1 MVLAVAYKVSFN
13 DLISRFIDGVKK
25 MGRLALLLDQNNKE
39 SIRLMTPSYLTI
51 DRVKELND
59 FLENNNKSLE
69 SSYVETLSNYLL
81 QMNGYF
87 NQLIIHGAEIINQDE
102 QEKYKT
108 KSRLLEEREK
118 NKTKVNLEE
127 VVKEYFLLY
136 ENVNKTLRES
146 INTNDEKKELA
157 QLVSTAND
165 LFMEID
171 RAYVESDTKLD
182 NDLLLIAELYKKALS
197 EQKNLQLTTLTK
209 LINEEKRLLAN
220 DKENKAIEVA
230 TTKQKEF
237 NIFDKI
243 NNKIVDKEFKQVNNL
258 VYAKYKLDDG
268 SNYYSVIPDG
278 NKVLAEDKEFKTF
291 TSFEMNK
298 VKIEENLKII
308 VNNIMIYYD
317 LKEYTR
323 YVEQLYKGK
332 MIGDINQ
339 AIEKYKSRLMTMEN
353 ILKGQLTFMDDI
365 APILNRKSSSKYPN
379 IVYNDVLVKDFYP
392 NEVTDATLDEKIKL
406 QHKLMIKLADDTIS
420 NNITSKEAM
429 LTIYGNDIIDK
440 LTNEFSIPSDDV
452 VKKVPVANNNSE
464 KEMTDNQMIT
474 NYQKISDYLKIRKT
488 QLEEVAKGNS
498 DIAITEKDDLIYQNV
513 NTIFDLNIA
522 AIISDNQYSSG
533 QGIYAISQYLKTG
546 EANRFTSSSN
556 ARTLAS
562 TVKPNNYTS
571 LLMENM
577 IKSFA
582 GSGKKSSED
591 ATYLDRMQQVLS
603 FVKEELSKDVFSAN
617 DMKEKLLNNDNLLGI
632 AVKNFDYDYLDPT
645 SENSKLFE
653 QAIEIGIN
661 NNNPSAVRIRQ
672 ALTDIKSIAKV
683 PLENVAQ
690 QGQTFVA

>member
-1 MVLAVAYKVSFN
+1 
-13 DLISRFIDGVKK
+13 

-278 NKVLAEDKEFKTF
+278 NKVLTEDKEFKTF

-332 MIGDINQ
+332 MIGNINQ

-546 EANRFTSSSN
+546 ETNRFTSSSN
-556 ARTLAS
+556 ARSLAS
-562 TVKPNNYTS
+562 KVKPNNYIA

-582 GSGKKSSED
+582 GSGKKASED
-591 ATYLDRMQQVLS
+591 ATYLDKMQQILS
-603 FVKEELSKDVFSAN
+603 FVKDELSKDKFSVN
-617 DMKEKLLNNDNLLGI
+617 EMKTKLLANDNLLETAI
-632 AVKNFDYDYLDPT
+632 KNFDYDYLDPT

-653 QAIEIGIN
+653 QAIEIGAKN
-661 NNNPSAVRIRQ
+661 NNLSALRIKQ
-672 ALTDIKSIAKV
+672 AITDIKIKGREETTKV
-683 PLENVAQ
+683 SNQ
-690 QGQTFVA
+690 KFTIQ

>member
-1 MVLAVAYKVSFN
+1 
-13 DLISRFIDGVKK
+13 

-406 QHKLMIKLADDTIS
+406 QHKLMIKLADDTVS

-546 EANRFTSSSN
+546 ETNRFTSSSN
-556 ARTLAS
+556 ARSLAS
-562 TVKPNNYTS
+562 KVKPNNYIA

-582 GSGKKSSED
+582 GSGKKASED
-591 ATYLDRMQQVLS
+591 ATYLDKMQQILS
-603 FVKEELSKDVFSAN
+603 FVKDELSKDKFSVN
-617 DMKEKLLNNDNLLGI
+617 EMKTKLLANDNLLETAI
-632 AVKNFDYDYLDPT
+632 KNFDYDYLDPT

-653 QAIEIGIN
+653 QAIEIGAKN
-661 NNNPSAVRIRQ
+661 NNLSALRIKQ
-672 ALTDIKSIAKV
+672 AITDIKIKGREETTKV
-683 PLENVAQ
+683 SNQ
-690 QGQTFVA
+690 KFTIQ

>member
-1 MVLAVAYKVSFN
+1 
-13 DLISRFIDGVKK
+13 

-230 TTKQKEF
+230 TTKQREF

-243 NNKIVDKEFKQVNNL
+243 NNQIVDKEFKQVNNL

-268 SNYYSVIPDG
+268 SDYYSVIPDG
-278 NKVLAEDKEFKTF
+278 NKVLTEDKEFKTF

-332 MIGDINQ
+332 MIGNINQ

-392 NEVTDATLDEKIKL
+392 NEETDATIDEKIKL

-546 EANRFTSSSN
+546 ETNRFTSSSN
-556 ARTLAS
+556 ARSLAS
-562 TVKPNNYTS
+562 KVKPNNYIA

-582 GSGKKSSED
+582 GSGKKASED
-591 ATYLDRMQQVLS
+591 ATYLDKMQQILS
-603 FVKEELSKDVFSAN
+603 FVKDELSKDKFSVN
-617 DMKEKLLNNDNLLGI
+617 EMKTKLLANDNLLETAI
-632 AVKNFDYDYLDPT
+632 KNFDYDYLDPT

-653 QAIEIGIN
+653 QAIEIGAKN
-661 NNNPSAVRIRQ
+661 NNLSALRIKQ
-672 ALTDIKSIAKV
+672 AITDIKIKGREEITKV
-683 PLENVAQ
+683 SNQ
-690 QGQTFVA
+690 KFTIQ

>member
-1 MVLAVAYKVSFN
+1 
-13 DLISRFIDGVKK
+13 

-237 NIFDKI
+237 NIFDNI
-243 NNKIVDKEFKQVNNL
+243 NNQIVDKEFKQVNNL

-278 NKVLAEDKEFKTF
+278 NKVLTEDKEFKTF

-332 MIGDINQ
+332 MIGNINQ

>member
-1 MVLAVAYKVSFN
+1 
-13 DLISRFIDGVKK
+13 

-278 NKVLAEDKEFKTF
+278 NKVLTEDKEFKTF

-298 VKIEENLKII
+298 IKIEENLKII

-332 MIGDINQ
+332 MIGNINQ

-562 TVKPNNYTS
+562 KVKPNNYIA

>member
-1 MVLAVAYKVSFN
+1 
-13 DLISRFIDGVKK
+13 

-230 TTKQKEF
+230 TTKQREF

-278 NKVLAEDKEFKTF
+278 NKVLTEDKEFKTF

-332 MIGDINQ
+332 MIGNINQ

-365 APILNRKSSSKYPN
+365 APILNRKSSSKFPN

-392 NEVTDATLDEKIKL
+392 NEETDATIDEKIKL

-464 KEMTDNQMIT
+464 KEMTDNQIIT

-546 EANRFTSSSN
+546 ETNRFTSSSN
-556 ARTLAS
+556 ARSLAS
-562 TVKPNNYTS
+562 KVKPNNYIA

-582 GSGKKSSED
+582 GSGKKASED
-591 ATYLDRMQQVLS
+591 ATYLDKMQQILS
-603 FVKEELSKDVFSAN
+603 FVKDELSKDKFSVN
-617 DMKEKLLNNDNLLGI
+617 EMKTKLLANDNLLETAI
-632 AVKNFDYDYLDPT
+632 KNFDYDYLDPT

-653 QAIEIGIN
+653 QAIEIGAKN
-661 NNNPSAVRIRQ
+661 NNLSALRIKQ
-672 ALTDIKSIAKV
+672 AITDIKIKGREEITKV
-683 PLENVAQ
+683 SNQ
-690 QGQTFVA
+690 KFTIQ

>member
-1 MVLAVAYKVSFN
+1 
-13 DLISRFIDGVKK
+13 

-230 TTKQKEF
+230 TTRQKEF

-278 NKVLAEDKEFKTF
+278 NKVLTEDKEFKTF

-332 MIGDINQ
+332 MIGNINQ

-392 NEVTDATLDEKIKL
+392 NEVTDATIDEKIKL

-546 EANRFTSSSN
+546 ETNRFTSSSN
-556 ARTLAS
+556 ARSLAS
-562 TVKPNNYTS
+562 KVKPNNYIA

-582 GSGKKSSED
+582 GSGKKASED
-591 ATYLDRMQQVLS
+591 ATYLDKMQQILS
-603 FVKEELSKDVFSAN
+603 FVKDELSKDKFSVN
-617 DMKEKLLNNDNLLGI
+617 EMKTKLLANDNLLETAI
-632 AVKNFDYDYLDPT
+632 KNFDYDYLDPT

-653 QAIEIGIN
+653 QAIEIGAKN
-661 NNNPSAVRIRQ
+661 NNLSALRIKQ
-672 ALTDIKSIAKV
+672 AITDIKIKGREEITKV
-683 PLENVAQ
+683 SNQ
-690 QGQTFVA
+690 KFTIQ

>member
-1 MVLAVAYKVSFN
+1 
-13 DLISRFIDGVKK
+13 

-209 LINEEKRLLAN
+209 WINEEKRLLAN

-278 NKVLAEDKEFKTF
+278 NKVLTEDKEFKTF

-332 MIGDINQ
+332 MIGNINQ

-562 TVKPNNYTS
+562 KVKPNNYIA

>member
-1 MVLAVAYKVSFN
+1 
-13 DLISRFIDGVKK
+13 

-230 TTKQKEF
+230 TTKQREF
-237 NIFDKI
+237 NIFDEI

-278 NKVLAEDKEFKTF
+278 NKVLTEDKEFKTF

-332 MIGDINQ
+332 MIGNINQ

-562 TVKPNNYTS
+562 KVKPNNYIA

-645 SENSKLFE
+645 SENPKLFE
-653 QAIEIGIN
+653 QAIEIRIN
-661 NNNPSAVRIRQ
+661 NNNPSAGRIRQ

>member
-1 MVLAVAYKVSFN
+1 
-13 DLISRFIDGVKK
+13 

-118 NKTKVNLEE
+118 NKTKINLEE

-243 NNKIVDKEFKQVNNL
+243 NNQIVDKEFKQVNNL

-278 NKVLAEDKEFKTF
+278 NKVLTEDKEFKKF

-332 MIGDINQ
+332 MIGNINQ

-546 EANRFTSSSN
+546 ETNRFTSSSN
-556 ARTLAS
+556 ARSLAS
-562 TVKPNNYTS
+562 KVKPNNYIA

-582 GSGKKSSED
+582 GSGKKASED
-591 ATYLDRMQQVLS
+591 ATYLDKMQQILS
-603 FVKEELSKDVFSAN
+603 FVKDELSKDKFSVN
-617 DMKEKLLNNDNLLGI
+617 EMKTKLLANDNLLETAI
-632 AVKNFDYDYLDPT
+632 KNFDYDYLDPT

-653 QAIEIGIN
+653 QAIEIGAKN
-661 NNNPSAVRIRQ
+661 NNLSALRIKQ
-672 ALTDIKSIAKV
+672 AITDIKIKGREEITKV
-683 PLENVAQ
+683 SNQ
-690 QGQTFVA
+690 KFTIQ

>member
-1 MVLAVAYKVSFN
+1 
-13 DLISRFIDGVKK
+13 

-278 NKVLAEDKEFKTF
+278 NKVLTEDKEFKTF

-332 MIGDINQ
+332 MIGNINQ

-562 TVKPNNYTS
+562 KVNPNNYIA

>member
-1 MVLAVAYKVSFN
+1 
-13 DLISRFIDGVKK
+13 

-278 NKVLAEDKEFKTF
+278 NKVLTEDKEFKTF

-332 MIGDINQ
+332 MIGNINQ

-452 VKKVPVANNNSE
+452 VKKVHVANNNSE

>member
-1 MVLAVAYKVSFN
+1 
-13 DLISRFIDGVKK
+13 

-243 NNKIVDKEFKQVNNL
+243 NNQIVDKEFKQVNNL

-278 NKVLAEDKEFKTF
+278 NKVLTEDKEFKTF

-332 MIGDINQ
+332 MIGNINQ

-546 EANRFTSSSN
+546 ETNRFTSSSN
-556 ARTLAS
+556 ARSLAS
-562 TVKPNNYTS
+562 KVKPNNYIA

-582 GSGKKSSED
+582 GSGKKASED
-591 ATYLDRMQQVLS
+591 ATYLDKMQQILS
-603 FVKEELSKDVFSAN
+603 FVKDELSKDKFSVN
-617 DMKEKLLNNDNLLGI
+617 EMKTKLLANDNLLETAI
-632 AVKNFDYDYLDPT
+632 KNFDYDYLDPT

-653 QAIEIGIN
+653 QAIEIGAKN
-661 NNNPSAVRIRQ
+661 NNLSALRIKQ
-672 ALTDIKSIAKV
+672 AITDIKIKGREETTKV
-683 PLENVAQ
+683 SNQ
-690 QGQTFVA
+690 KFTIQ

>member
-1 MVLAVAYKVSFN
+1 
-13 DLISRFIDGVKK
+13 

-39 SIRLMTPSYLTI
+39 SIRLMAPSYLTI

-237 NIFDKI
+237 NIFDNI
-243 NNKIVDKEFKQVNNL
+243 NNQIVDKEFKQVNNL

-278 NKVLAEDKEFKTF
+278 NKVLTEDKEFKTF

-332 MIGDINQ
+332 MIGNINQ

>member
-1 MVLAVAYKVSFN
+1 
-13 DLISRFIDGVKK
+13 

-332 MIGDINQ
+332 MIGNINQ

-562 TVKPNNYTS
+562 KVKPNNYIA

>member
-1 MVLAVAYKVSFN
+1 
-13 DLISRFIDGVKK
+13 
-25 MGRLALLLDQNNKE
+25 
-39 SIRLMTPSYLTI
+39 
-51 DRVKELND
+51 
-59 FLENNNKSLE
+59 
-69 SSYVETLSNYLL
+69 
-81 QMNGYF
+81 
-87 NQLIIHGAEIINQDE
+87 
-102 QEKYKT
+102 
-108 KSRLLEEREK
+108 
-118 NKTKVNLEE
+118 
-127 VVKEYFLLY
+127 
-136 ENVNKTLRES
+136 
-146 INTNDEKKELA
+146 
-157 QLVSTAND
+157 
-165 LFMEID
+165 
-171 RAYVESDTKLD
+171 
-182 NDLLLIAELYKKALS
+182 
-197 EQKNLQLTTLTK
+197 
-209 LINEEKRLLAN
+209 
-220 DKENKAIEVA
+220 
-230 TTKQKEF
+230 
-237 NIFDKI
+237 
-243 NNKIVDKEFKQVNNL
+243 
-258 VYAKYKLDDG
+258 
-268 SNYYSVIPDG
+268 
-278 NKVLAEDKEFKTF
+278 
-291 TSFEMNK
+291 MNK

-332 MIGDINQ
+332 MIGNINQ

-562 TVKPNNYTS
+562 KVKPNNYIA

>member
-1 MVLAVAYKVSFN
+1 
-13 DLISRFIDGVKK
+13 

-278 NKVLAEDKEFKTF
+278 NKVLTEDKEFKTF

-308 VNNIMIYYD
+308 VNNIMKYYD

-332 MIGDINQ
+332 MIGNINQ

>member
-1 MVLAVAYKVSFN
+1 
-13 DLISRFIDGVKK
+13 

-230 TTKQKEF
+230 TTKQREF

-278 NKVLAEDKEFKTF
+278 NKVLTEDKEFKTF

-332 MIGDINQ
+332 MIGNINQ

-392 NEVTDATLDEKIKL
+392 NEVTDATIDEKIKL

-546 EANRFTSSSN
+546 ETNRFTSSSN
-556 ARTLAS
+556 ARSLAS
-562 TVKPNNYTS
+562 KVKPNNYIA

-582 GSGKKSSED
+582 GSGKKASED
-591 ATYLDRMQQVLS
+591 ATYLDKMQQILS
-603 FVKEELSKDVFSAN
+603 FVRDELSKDKFSVN
-617 DMKEKLLNNDNLLGI
+617 EMKTKLLANDNLLETAI
-632 AVKNFDYDYLDPT
+632 KNFDYDYLDPT

-653 QAIEIGIN
+653 QAIEIGAKN
-661 NNNPSAVRIRQ
+661 NNLSALRIKQ
-672 ALTDIKSIAKV
+672 AITDIKIKGREEITKV
-683 PLENVAQ
+683 SNQ
-690 QGQTFVA
+690 KFTIQ

>member
-1 MVLAVAYKVSFN
+1 
-13 DLISRFIDGVKK
+13 

-118 NKTKVNLEE
+118 NKTKINLEE

-243 NNKIVDKEFKQVNNL
+243 NNQIVDKEFKQVNNL

-278 NKVLAEDKEFKTF
+278 NKVLTEDKEFKTF

-332 MIGDINQ
+332 MIGNINQ

-546 EANRFTSSSN
+546 ETNRFTSSSN
-556 ARTLAS
+556 ARSLAS
-562 TVKPNNYTS
+562 KVKPNNYIA

>member
-1 MVLAVAYKVSFN
+1 
-13 DLISRFIDGVKK
+13 
-25 MGRLALLLDQNNKE
+25 
-39 SIRLMTPSYLTI
+39 
-51 DRVKELND
+51 
-59 FLENNNKSLE
+59 
-69 SSYVETLSNYLL
+69 
-81 QMNGYF
+81 
-87 NQLIIHGAEIINQDE
+87 
-102 QEKYKT
+102 
-108 KSRLLEEREK
+108 
-118 NKTKVNLEE
+118 
-127 VVKEYFLLY
+127 
-136 ENVNKTLRES
+136 
-146 INTNDEKKELA
+146 
-157 QLVSTAND
+157 
-165 LFMEID
+165 
-171 RAYVESDTKLD
+171 
-182 NDLLLIAELYKKALS
+182 
-197 EQKNLQLTTLTK
+197 
-209 LINEEKRLLAN
+209 
-220 DKENKAIEVA
+220 
-230 TTKQKEF
+230 
-237 NIFDKI
+237 
-243 NNKIVDKEFKQVNNL
+243 
-258 VYAKYKLDDG
+258 
-268 SNYYSVIPDG
+268 
-278 NKVLAEDKEFKTF
+278 
-291 TSFEMNK
+291 
-298 VKIEENLKII
+298 
-308 VNNIMIYYD
+308 
-317 LKEYTR
+317 
-323 YVEQLYKGK
+323 
-332 MIGDINQ
+332 
-339 AIEKYKSRLMTMEN
+339 
-353 ILKGQLTFMDDI
+353 
-365 APILNRKSSSKYPN
+365 
-379 IVYNDVLVKDFYP
+379 
-392 NEVTDATLDEKIKL
+392 
-406 QHKLMIKLADDTIS
+406 MIKLADDTIS

-533 QGIYAISQYLKTG
+533 QGIYSISQYLKTG

-562 TVKPNNYTS
+562 KVKPNNYIA

>member
-1 MVLAVAYKVSFN
+1 
-13 DLISRFIDGVKK
+13 

-353 ILKGQLTFMDDI
+353 ILKGQLMFMDDI
-365 APILNRKSSSKYPN
+365 APILNRKSSGKYPN

-562 TVKPNNYTS
+562 KVKPNNYIA

-582 GSGKKSSED
+582 GSGKKASED
-591 ATYLDRMQQVLS
+591 ATYLDKMQQILS
-603 FVKEELSKDVFSAN
+603 FVKDELSKDKFSVN
-617 DMKEKLLNNDNLLGI
+617 EMKTKLLANDNLLETAI
-632 AVKNFDYDYLDPT
+632 KNFDYDYLDPT

-653 QAIEIGIN
+653 QAIEIGAKN
-661 NNNPSAVRIRQ
+661 NNLSALRIKQ
-672 ALTDIKSIAKV
+672 AITDIKIKGREETTKV
-683 PLENVAQ
+683 SNQ
-690 QGQTFVA
+690 KFTIQ

>member
-1 MVLAVAYKVSFN
+1 
-13 DLISRFIDGVKK
+13 

-243 NNKIVDKEFKQVNNL
+243 NNQIVDKEFKQVNNL

-278 NKVLAEDKEFKTF
+278 NKVLTEDKEFKTF

-332 MIGDINQ
+332 MIGNINQ

-379 IVYNDVLVKDFYP
+379 IVYNDILVKDFYP
-392 NEVTDATLDEKIKL
+392 NEVTDVAVDERIKS

-546 EANRFTSSSN
+546 ETNRFTSSSN
-556 ARTLAS
+556 ARSLAS
-562 TVKPNNYTS
+562 KVKPNNYIA

-582 GSGKKSSED
+582 GSGKKASED
-591 ATYLDRMQQVLS
+591 ATYLDKMQQILS
-603 FVKEELSKDVFSAN
+603 FVKDELSKDKFSVN
-617 DMKEKLLNNDNLLGI
+617 EMKTKLLANDNLLETAI
-632 AVKNFDYDYLDPT
+632 KNFDYDYLDPT

-653 QAIEIGIN
+653 QAIEIGAKN
-661 NNNPSAVRIRQ
+661 NNLSALRIKQ
-672 ALTDIKSIAKV
+672 AITDIKIKGREETTKV
-683 PLENVAQ
+683 SNQ
-690 QGQTFVA
+690 KFTIQ

>member
-1 MVLAVAYKVSFN
+1 
-13 DLISRFIDGVKK
+13 

-243 NNKIVDKEFKQVNNL
+243 NNQIVDKEFKQVNNL

-278 NKVLAEDKEFKTF
+278 NKVLTEDKEFKTF

-332 MIGDINQ
+332 MIGNINQ

-546 EANRFTSSSN
+546 ETNRFTSSSN

-562 TVKPNNYTS
+562 KVKPNNYIA

-582 GSGKKSSED
+582 GSGKKASED
-591 ATYLDRMQQVLS
+591 ATYLDKMQQILS
-603 FVKEELSKDVFSAN
+603 FVKDELSKDKFSVN
-617 DMKEKLLNNDNLLGI
+617 EMKTKLLANDNLLETAI
-632 AVKNFDYDYLDPT
+632 KNFDYDYLDPT

-653 QAIEIGIN
+653 QAIEIGAKN
-661 NNNPSAVRIRQ
+661 NNLSALRIKQ
-672 ALTDIKSIAKV
+672 AITDIKIKGREEITKV
-683 PLENVAQ
+683 SNQ
-690 QGQTFVA
+690 KFTIQ

>member
-1 MVLAVAYKVSFN
+1 
-13 DLISRFIDGVKK
+13 

-278 NKVLAEDKEFKTF
+278 NKVLTEDKEFKTF

-298 VKIEENLKII
+298 AKIEENLKII

-332 MIGDINQ
+332 MIGNINQ

-533 QGIYAISQYLKTG
+533 QGIYAISQYLKAG
-546 EANRFTSSSN
+546 ETNRFTSSSN
-556 ARTLAS
+556 ARSLAS
-562 TVKPNNYTS
+562 KVNPNNYIA

-582 GSGKKSSED
+582 GSGKKASED
-591 ATYLDRMQQVLS
+591 ATYLDKMQQILS
-603 FVKEELSKDVFSAN
+603 FVKDELSKDKFSVN
-617 DMKEKLLNNDNLLGI
+617 EMKTKLLANDNLLETAI
-632 AVKNFDYDYLDPT
+632 KNFDYDYLDPT

-653 QAIEIGIN
+653 QAIEIGAKN
-661 NNNPSAVRIRQ
+661 NNLSALRIKQ
-672 ALTDIKSIAKV
+672 AITDIKIKGREETTKV
-683 PLENVAQ
+683 SNQ
-690 QGQTFVA
+690 KFTIQ

>member
-1 MVLAVAYKVSFN
+1 
-13 DLISRFIDGVKK
+13 

-258 VYAKYKLDDG
+258 VYAKYNLDDG

-278 NKVLAEDKEFKTF
+278 NKVLTEDKEFKTF

-332 MIGDINQ
+332 MIGNINQ

-562 TVKPNNYTS
+562 KVKPNNYIA

-591 ATYLDRMQQVLS
+591 ATYLDKMQQILS
-603 FVKEELSKDVFSAN
+603 FVKDELSKDKFSVN
-617 DMKEKLLNNDNLLGI
+617 EMKTKLLANDNLLETAI
-632 AVKNFDYDYLDPT
+632 KNFDYDYLDPT

-653 QAIEIGIN
+653 QAIEIGAKN
-661 NNNPSAVRIRQ
+661 NNLSALRIKQ
-672 ALTDIKSIAKV
+672 AITDIKIKGREEITKV
-683 PLENVAQ
+683 SNQ
-690 QGQTFVA
+690 KFTIQ

>member
-1 MVLAVAYKVSFN
+1 
-13 DLISRFIDGVKK
+13 
-25 MGRLALLLDQNNKE
+25 
-39 SIRLMTPSYLTI
+39 
-51 DRVKELND
+51 
-59 FLENNNKSLE
+59 
-69 SSYVETLSNYLL
+69 
-81 QMNGYF
+81 MNGYF

-230 TTKQKEF
+230 TTKQREF

-243 NNKIVDKEFKQVNNL
+243 NNQIVDKEFKQVNNL

-278 NKVLAEDKEFKTF
+278 NKVLTEDKEFKTF

-332 MIGDINQ
+332 MIGNINQ

-546 EANRFTSSSN
+546 ETNRFTSSSN
-556 ARTLAS
+556 ARSLAS
-562 TVKPNNYTS
+562 KVKPNNYIA

-582 GSGKKSSED
+582 GSGKKASED
-591 ATYLDRMQQVLS
+591 ATYLDKMQQILS
-603 FVKEELSKDVFSAN
+603 FVKDELSKDKFSVN
-617 DMKEKLLNNDNLLGI
+617 EMKTKLLANDNLLETAI
-632 AVKNFDYDYLDPT
+632 KNFDYDYLDP
-645 SENSKLFE
+645 SFLNKL
-653 QAIEIGIN
+653 
-661 NNNPSAVRIRQ
+661 
-672 ALTDIKSIAKV
+672 
-683 PLENVAQ
+683 
-690 QGQTFVA
+690 

>member
-1 MVLAVAYKVSFN
+1 
-13 DLISRFIDGVKK
+13 

-118 NKTKVNLEE
+118 NKTMVNLEE

-278 NKVLAEDKEFKTF
+278 NKVLTEDKEFKTF

-332 MIGDINQ
+332 MIGNINQ

-562 TVKPNNYTS
+562 KVKPNNYIA

-617 DMKEKLLNNDNLLGI
+617 DMKEKLLNNNNLLGI

>member
-1 MVLAVAYKVSFN
+1 
-13 DLISRFIDGVKK
+13 

-230 TTKQKEF
+230 TTKQREF

-278 NKVLAEDKEFKTF
+278 NKVLTEDKEFKTF

-332 MIGDINQ
+332 MIGNINQ

-379 IVYNDVLVKDFYP
+379 IVYNDTLVKDFYP
-392 NEVTDATLDEKIKL
+392 NEETDATIDEKIKL

-546 EANRFTSSSN
+546 ETNRFTSSSN
-556 ARTLAS
+556 ARSLAS
-562 TVKPNNYTS
+562 KVKPNNYIA

-582 GSGKKSSED
+582 GSGKKASED
-591 ATYLDRMQQVLS
+591 ATYLDKMQQILS
-603 FVKEELSKDVFSAN
+603 FVKDELSKDKFSVN
-617 DMKEKLLNNDNLLGI
+617 EMKTKLLANDNLLETAI
-632 AVKNFDYDYLDPT
+632 KNFDYDYLDPT

-653 QAIEIGIN
+653 QAIEIGAKN
-661 NNNPSAVRIRQ
+661 NNLSALRIKQ
-672 ALTDIKSIAKV
+672 AITDIKIKGREEITKV
-683 PLENVAQ
+683 SNQ
-690 QGQTFVA
+690 KFTIQ

>member
-1 MVLAVAYKVSFN
+1 
-13 DLISRFIDGVKK
+13 
-25 MGRLALLLDQNNKE
+25 MGRVALLLDQNNKE

-87 NQLIIHGAEIINQDE
+87 NQLMIHGAEIINQDE

-136 ENVNKTLRES
+136 ENVNKTLIES

-243 NNKIVDKEFKQVNNL
+243 NNQIVDKEFKQVNNL

-379 IVYNDVLVKDFYP
+379 IVYNDILVKDFYP
-392 NEVTDATLDEKIKL
+392 NEVTDVAVDERIKS

-440 LTNEFSIPSDDV
+440 LTNEFSITSDNIL
-452 VKKVPVANNNSE
+452 KKVPVANNDSE

-474 NYQKISDYLKIRKT
+474 NYQKISDYLKIRKA

-546 EANRFTSSSN
+546 ETNRFTSSSN
-556 ARTLAS
+556 ARSLAS
-562 TVKPNNYTS
+562 KVKPNNYIA

-582 GSGKKSSED
+582 GSGKKASED
-591 ATYLDRMQQVLS
+591 ATYLDKMQQILS
-603 FVKEELSKDVFSAN
+603 FVKDELSKDKFSVN
-617 DMKEKLLNNDNLLGI
+617 EMKTKLLANDNLLETAI
-632 AVKNFDYDYLDPT
+632 KNFDYDYLDPT

-653 QAIEIGIN
+653 QAIEIGAKN
-661 NNNPSAVRIRQ
+661 NNLSALRIKQ
-672 ALTDIKSIAKV
+672 AITDIKIKGREEITKV
-683 PLENVAQ
+683 SDQ
-690 QGQTFVA
+690 KFTIQ

>member
-1 MVLAVAYKVSFN
+1 M
-13 DLISRFIDGVKK
+13 
-25 MGRLALLLDQNNKE
+25 
-39 SIRLMTPSYLTI
+39 
-51 DRVKELND
+51 
-59 FLENNNKSLE
+59 ENNNKSLE

-230 TTKQKEF
+230 TTKQREF
-237 NIFDKI
+237 NIFDEI

-278 NKVLAEDKEFKTF
+278 NKVLTEDKEFKTF

-332 MIGDINQ
+332 MIGNINQ

-562 TVKPNNYTS
+562 KVKPNNYIA

-632 AVKNFDYDYLDPT
+632 AVKNFDYDYLV
-645 SENSKLFE
+645 SY
-653 QAIEIGIN
+653 
-661 NNNPSAVRIRQ
+661 
-672 ALTDIKSIAKV
+672 
-683 PLENVAQ
+683 
-690 QGQTFVA
+690 

>member
-1 MVLAVAYKVSFN
+1 
-13 DLISRFIDGVKK
+13 